1 MQIACSLAVALLFVL
16 TGSCSQTRGAPPDL
30 LEPSQ
35 YQMSY
40 EERLR
45 LEIAAPLIVVGR
57 VTTVHSIGPPT
68 RSRGDQ
74 RVLIQLTKI
83 SVNVEVV
90 VKGDLKTP
98 SVDFYYYLFSEKNER
113 YLGRK
118 RYEPVVGDRR
128 LFFLTSFDGEYRA
141 VGDVFD
147 YTLPVRSGYHAADFC
162 NGKTPGR
169 CIAELLLVP
178 GRGFEPESFAER
190 LYDSQSAAAVLCS
203 PSCAIGLL
211 QQLASN
217 PDERVAKAA
226 RGILGTIS
234 PDVLRSLKQ

>member
-128 LFFLTSFDGEYRA
+128 LLPH
-141 VGDVFD
+141 VFRWRV
-147 YTLPVRSGYHAADFC
+147 PSGR
-162 NGKTPGR
+162 R
-169 CIAELLLVP
+169 CFRLHVA
-178 GRGFEPESFAER
+178 GQER
-190 LYDSQSAAAVLCS
+190 LPRS
-203 PSCAIGLL
+203 GLL
-211 QQLASN
+211 QW
-217 PDERVAKAA
+217 
-226 RGILGTIS
+226 
-234 PDVLRSLKQ
+234 